1 MITTPNLPTSTN
13 FTPVSSTSSANRQL
27 QSPAADT
34 KRLSNISQLPVNSTK
49 VVDTRFQTSPV
60 RNSGRQE
67 FKPLYVST
75 SPNVNSPEIGRKLST
90 GSSSASPNELWK
102 AFSGMGVRNK
112 QTVANDDYLRGLFT
126 LHDQG

>member
-1 MITTPNLPTSTN
+1 MTTPNLPTSTN

-34 KRLSNISQLPVNSTK
+34 QRLSNISQLPVNSTH

-60 RNSGRQE
+60 RNSGRQKFE
-67 FKPLYVST
+67 PLYVST
-75 SPNVNSPEIGRKLST
+75 SPNVNSPEIVHKLSN
-90 GSSSASPNELWK
+90 SSASPEELRK
-102 AFSGMGVRNK
+102 AFSDMGVRNK

-126 LHDQG
+126 LHDQV